1 MKNGK
6 KEGRDDWKVR
16 RKWMKGRVEK
26 EKRKREERGERTD
39 RIMRRGGRIGSR
51 EESSR

>member
-26 EKRKREERGERTD
+26 EKRKREERGQ
-39 RIMRRGGRIGSR
+39 IGSMYVYEK
-51 EESSR
+51 EEGG